1 MKRSLKRVAYSL
13 VVLLLWMSFVVDGAH
28 AYFTDS
34 VGLTGNT
41 ISTGSADLLISNSQN
56 ASSTTYDDTRPG
68 FAFSLT
74 PGETQEKYFLLKN
87 ASSANVPFDIS
98 VLASAV
104 TGSEQLRSNVDINIF
119 PVDDTG
125 ASSGQGIQASLDE
138 LLNSQSQIITTIAKG
153 ATQRFKLLVH
163 LGFGQNEQDASL
175 GYDLVFN
182 GTQRV
187 VQ

>member
-1 MKRSLKRVAYSL
+1 MKRSLKRVVYSL

-28 AYFTDS
+28 AYFSDS

-56 ASSTTYDDTRPG
+56 PTSTTYDDTRPG
-68 FAFSLT
+68 FAFNLT

-87 ASSANVPFDIS
+87 ASTANIPFDIS
-98 VLASAV
+98 VMASAV
-104 TGSEQLRSNVDINIF
+104 TGSEQLRSNVDIEIF

-125 ASSGQGIQASLDE
+125 ASAGQGIQESLDE
-138 LLNSQSQIITTIAKG
+138 LLNNQSQIVATIAKG
-153 ATQRFKLLVH
+153 ATQRFKLRVR
-163 LGFGQNEQDASL
+163 LGFGLSEQDASL
-175 GYDLVFN
+175 SYDLVFN